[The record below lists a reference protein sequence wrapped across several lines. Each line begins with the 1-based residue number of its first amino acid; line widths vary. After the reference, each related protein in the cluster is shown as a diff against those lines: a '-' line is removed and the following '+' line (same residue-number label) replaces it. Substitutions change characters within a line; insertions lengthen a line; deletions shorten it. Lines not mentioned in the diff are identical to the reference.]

1 MRVFVR
7 EDTPLPKTKKDF
19 QKFLKSDQ
27 NKTELSEM
35 IAEFLFENWTKANI
49 VCSKG
54 INVLCNTSLP
64 TERLSP
70 CNHEEADTRLVF
82 HVNDIVHDGLKRVI
96 IVCTDTDVVGI
107 ALNVFCDMSITELWF
122 EFGSDKNC
130 RWLPIH
136 TIAEQ
141 LGEETCR
148 ALPSW
153 HAFTGCDTVSA
164 FAGKET
170 KKQLGK
176 LGTHSRNYI
185 MSYDVSLGAIEL
197 TRKIQ
202 NFLQYSIEKS
212 YSILIRLKNF
222 ALAFPYLKMYPSFN
236 FGNS

>member
-1 MRVFVR
+1 
-7 EDTPLPKTKKDF
+7 
-19 QKFLKSDQ
+19 
-27 NKTELSEM
+27 M
-35 IAEFLFENWTKANI
+35 IAD
-49 VCSKG
+49 
-54 INVLCNTSLP
+54 LP

-70 CNHEEADTRLVF
+70 CNHEEADTRLFF
-82 HVNDIVHDGLKRVI
+82 HVNDIVHNGLKRVT

-107 ALNVFCDMSITELWF
+107 SLNAFCDMSITELWWF

-136 TIAEQ
+136 TNAEQ

-148 ALPSW
+148 ALPFW
-153 HAFTGCDTVSA
+153 HAFAGCDTGSA
-164 FAGKET
+164 FAGKG
-170 KKQLGK
+170 KKNSLGN
-176 LGTHSRNYI
+176 LEILSRNYI

-202 NFLQYSIEKS
+202 NFLQFSIEKS

-222 ALAFPYLKMYPSFN
+222 TLAFPYLKMHPSFN